1 MWNILVCTSSFD
13 KKNLIKKGFGKKLK
27 IRFNPFGRKLKES
40 ELLDLIDEKTLGI
53 VAGTE
58 TISKI
63 LNKAAKQVIS
73 RCRR

>member
-13 KKNLIKKGFGKKLK
+13 KKFNKKRFRKKLK

-58 TISKI
+58 TISK
-63 LNKAAKQVIS
+63 KF
-73 RCRR
+73 